1 MTVAAMKVDQDI
13 TIKSSDVNSILRS
26 SERVEQAL
34 RAVSGIS
41 RAIMLIEDLT
51 CGDLCD
57 WHKALLD
64 THYHRDHL
72 METVDTL
79 TSNAFD
85 ELFDLYVVIDAAI
98 KQAKSQVEA

>member
-34 RAVSGIS
+34 CGVSGIS
-41 RAIMLIEDLT
+41 QAIMLIEDLT
-51 CGDLCD
+51 CGDLTEQ
-57 WHKALLD
+57 HQAFLD
-64 THYHRDHL
+64 THYHLDHL
-72 METVDTL
+72 MEAVDTL
-79 TSNAFD
+79 TSNAFS
-85 ELFDLYVVIDAAI
+85 ELFNLHIVIDDAI

>member
-34 RAVSGIS
+34 RGVSGIS

-57 WHKALLD
+57 
-64 THYHRDHL
+64 
-72 METVDTL
+72 
-79 TSNAFD
+79 
-85 ELFDLYVVIDAAI
+85 
-98 KQAKSQVEA
+98 